1 APPRAEH
8 VVIAP
13 RNLIEAKIAEIWE
26 QVLAISS
33 VGVNED
39 FFQIGGHS
47 LIAVRMMAMIRNHF
61 QKSLPLASL
70 FQNPTIAGLAKI
82 LAGTEE
88 GKGSRILVEI
98 QPHGAGTP
106 FFCVH
111 PVGGGVLCYA
121 DLAHALGQ
129 NRPFYGLQSPPP
141 GSVSEPLQS
150 IEDMAA
156 LYIQEIRQVQPKG
169 PYSLGG
175 WSIGGLIALEM
186 ARQLARDGESVRPL
200 VLFDTH
206 PPENRSFHDDG
217 DSLPVLALF
226 AADMSRLIG
235 RDPGNLRERFLQLTP
250 KEQESWILRTLK
262 EEGILPQEGPEQELH
277 TMLSVFARNNVAV
290 ENYSLRQHPDRIVFF
305 RATDSAAP
313 ENLAEEWQAATG
325 AIIDLHLIPGDHY
338 TMLRK
343 PHVSAIAEQMKR
355 YFEEKDNTERALTMD
370 A

>member
-47 LIAVRMMAMIRNHF
+47 LIAVRMMAMIRNRF
-61 QKSLPLASL
+61 QKALPLASL
-70 FQNPTIAGLAKI
+70 FQNPTIAGLARI

-121 DLAHALGQ
+121 ELAHALGQ

-150 IEDMAA
+150 VEDMAA
-156 LYIQEIRQVQPKG
+156 LYIQEIRRVQPKG
-169 PYSLGG
+169 PYLLGG
-175 WSIGGLIALEM
+175 WSIGGLIAVEM
-186 ARQLARDGESVRPL
+186 GRQLVRDGESVRSL
-200 VLFDTH
+200 MLFDTH
-206 PPENRSFHDDG
+206 LPRAHFFERENTDF
-217 DSLPVLALF
+217 PVLAMF
-226 AADMSRLIG
+226 AADMSRLID
-235 RDPGNLRERFLQLTP
+235 RDPRDLREQFLQLAP
-250 KEQESWILRTLK
+250 HEQEQRVFQELQS
-262 EEGILPQEGPEQELH
+262 EGILSQNAPEQEFQQ
-277 TMLSVFARNNVAV
+277 MLSVFARNIHAA
-290 ENYSLRQHPDRIVFF
+290 ERYSVHQQAGRIVFF
-305 RATDSAAP
+305 QAAEATGP
-313 ENLAEEWQAATG
+313 ENLPEEWKAATG
-325 AIIDLHLIPGDHY
+325 STVDHHTVPGDHY
-338 TMLRK
+338 TMLKR
-343 PHVSAIAEQMKR
+343 PNVAEIAERMKR
-355 YFEEKDNTERALTMD
+355 YFQEIDEESQLTIE